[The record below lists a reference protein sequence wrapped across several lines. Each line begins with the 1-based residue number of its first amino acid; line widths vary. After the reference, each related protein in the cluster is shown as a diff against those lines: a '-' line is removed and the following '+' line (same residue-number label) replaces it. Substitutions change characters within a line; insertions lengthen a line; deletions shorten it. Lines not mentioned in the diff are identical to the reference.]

1 MTAWKSGL
9 FDVEAIKAEPPVD
22 LACCLCCPCAT
33 SAMAQSL
40 DDESPCVF
48 NCCCM
53 PLAASRRGIR
63 KQYNI
68 EGSWLWDMLTS
79 CVCCCLA
86 SRQLM
91 HEVKYRKGI
100 EGPVDV
106 AGIAKKSFNEV
117 KDAAIAAKDDVAKPP
132 AEVKAPE

>member
-1 MTAWKSGL
+1 
-9 FDVEAIKAEPPVD
+9 
-22 LACCLCCPCAT
+22 
-33 SAMAQSL
+33 
-40 DDESPCVF
+40 
-48 NCCCM
+48 
-53 PLAASRRGIR
+53 
-63 KQYNI
+63 
-68 EGSWLWDMLTS
+68 
-79 CVCCCLA
+79 
-86 SRQLM
+86 M